1 MYLNRTIAI
10 IIIAAYVFIGGAFLA
25 KRAFADMTRV
35 SEPTA
40 YEQVKKP

>member
-1 MYLNRTIAI
+1 MRNKIFAVVI
-10 IIIAAYVFIGGAFLA
+10 ILAYMGSFAFLA